1 MRDGMS
7 AVSAGSAVRMFL
19 CGDLMTG
26 RGIDQILPFPGDP
39 VIYEPYLRSAKDYVR
54 LAEERNGVIP
64 KPVNFSY
71 VWGDAL
77 FQLDRVDPDVRLINL
92 ETSVTESR
100 EYWSGKQIQYKMNP
114 KNIPCIT
121 AAKIDCCS
129 LANNHVLDW
138 GYSGLE
144 ETLETL
150 RKAGLKFSG
159 AGRNIDEAK
168 SLAMLEVENKG
179 RVVVFSLG
187 SATSGVMRAWAA
199 SEGRSGVNFVDLSES
214 CVLEVKKNVD
224 EVKAQGD
231 VVVASVHWGSNWG
244 YGVPEE
250 QREFAHGLIDVA
262 GVDLVYG
269 HSSHHPKALEVYK
282 GKLIL
287 YGCGDFLNDYEGIGG
302 FEQFRGDL
310 CLMYFVD
317 LEVSTG
323 MLLSLEMV
331 PMQIRRFRL
340 NNVMKADALWLGEV
354 LEREVGKF
362 GCHLE
367 MKGDNMLSLKWS

>member
-1 MRDGMS
+1 MS
-7 AVSAGSAVRMFL
+7 AVSVGSAVRMVL
-19 CGDLMTG
+19 CGDVMTG

-71 VWGDAL
+71 IWGDAL
-77 FQLDRVDPDVRLINL
+77 FQLDRVDSDVRLINL

-100 EYWSGKQIQYKMNP
+100 EYWRGKQIQYKMNP

-150 RKAGLKFSG
+150 RKANLKFSG

-168 SLAMLEVENKG
+168 SPAILEVENKG

-199 SEGRSGVNFVDLSES
+199 SEDRSGVSFFDFSES
-214 CVLEVKKNVD
+214 FVLEVKKNVD
-224 EVKAQGD
+224 EVKDQGD
-231 VVVASVHWGSNWG
+231 VVVASVHWGANWG
-244 YGVPEE
+244 YDVPEE
-250 QREFAHGLIDVA
+250 QREFAHGLIDAA

-287 YGCGDFLNDYEGIGG
+287 YGCGDFLNDYEGIAG
-302 FEQFRGDL
+302 FEQFSGDL

-323 MLLSLEMV
+323 RLLSLEMV

-340 NNVMKADALWLGEV
+340 NNVMKADALWLGAV

-367 MKGDNMLSLKWS
+367 MKGDNTLSLKSS

>member
-1 MRDGMS
+1 MS
-7 AVSAGSAVRMFL
+7 AASTGSAVRMFL
-19 CGDLMTG
+19 CGDVMTG

-39 VIYEPYLRSAKDYVR
+39 AIYEPYLRNAKDYVQ

-71 VWGDAL
+71 IWGDAL
-77 FQLDRVDPDVRLINL
+77 FQLDRADPDVRLINL
-92 ETSVTESR
+92 ETSITESN
-100 EYWSGKQIQYKMNP
+100 EYWRGKQIQYKMNP
-114 KNIPCIT
+114 KNIPCLT

-138 GYSGLE
+138 GYSGLG

-150 RKAGLKFSG
+150 RKANLKFSG

-168 SLAMLEVENKG
+168 SPAILEVENKG

-187 SATSGVMRAWAA
+187 SATSGVLGAWAA
-199 SEGRSGVNFVDLSES
+199 SEGKPGVNFFDLSES

-224 EVKAQGD
+224 EVKDQGD
-231 VVVASVHWGSNWG
+231 VVVTSVHWGANWG
-244 YGVPEE
+244 YSVPDE
-250 QREFAHGLIDVA
+250 QRRFAHRLVDAA

-287 YGCGDFLNDYEGIGG
+287 YGCGDFLDDYEGIGG
-302 FEQFRGDL
+302 FEQFRADL

-323 MLLSLEMV
+323 RLLSLEMV
-331 PMQIRRFRL
+331 HMQIKRFKL
-340 NNVMKADALWLGEV
+340 NNVMKADAQ
-354 LEREVGKF
+354 
-362 GCHLE
+362 
-367 MKGDNMLSLKWS
+367 LSLS

>member
-1 MRDGMS
+1 MS
-7 AVSAGSAVRMFL
+7 ADSAGSAVKIFL
-19 CGDLMTG
+19 CGDVMTG

-39 VIYEPYLRSAKDYVR
+39 AIYEPYLRNAKDYVQ

-64 KPVNFSY
+64 KLVNFSY
-71 VWGDAL
+71 IWGDAL
-77 FQLDRVDPDVRLINL
+77 FQLDRADPDVRLINL

-100 EYWSGKQIQYKMNP
+100 EYWRGKQIQYKMNP

-129 LANNHVLDW
+129 LANNHVIDW

-150 RKAGLKFSG
+150 RKANLKFSG

-168 SLAMLEVENKG
+168 SPAVLEVENKG
-179 RVVVFSLG
+179 RVVIFSLG
-187 SATSGVMRAWAA
+187 SATSGIMRAWAA
-199 SEGRSGVNFVDLSES
+199 SEDKYGVNFFDLSES
-214 CVLEVKKNVD
+214 CVRQVKKNVD
-224 EVKAQGD
+224 EVKGQGD
-231 VVVASVHWGSNWG
+231 VVVASVHWGANWG
-244 YGVPEE
+244 YSVPEE
-250 QREFAHGLIDVA
+250 QREFAHGLIDAA

-317 LEVSTG
+317 LEVLTG
-323 MLLSLEMV
+323 RLLSLEMV
-331 PMQIRRFRL
+331 PMQIRRFKL
-340 NNVMKADALWLGEV
+340 NNVMKADALWLGAV
-354 LEREVGKF
+354 LEREVSKF

-367 MKGDNMLSLKWS
+367 MKWDNTLSLKWS